1 MKLKQLHLLSI
12 SVILILTANV
22 CMAQQHEDIMQA
34 YKRARQFLP
43 SHTNSLVHDEISDAT
58 WQSGGRLLY
67 RDNTTAGS
75 KFMIADPATRRKRM
89 AFDQDKLA
97 DALSD
102 VTGNKIDPDHLNVR
116 DICLSTDG
124 KRLQVNFSGTTY
136 GCDLGT
142 YKCEYIA
149 SHNEV
154 LSPDGTKAVFIK
166 DNNLWMRDVKTGQP
180 TQLTFDGKKNYGYGT
195 NNGGWIKSDR
205 PVVRWSPDSKHIA
218 TFRQDSR
225 NVKNMY
231 LVSTNVGHP
240 RLEKWKYALPG
251 DSAIFRV
258 ERVIINLTN
267 SHKPN
272 VVHLK
277 MKADAQRSTIS
288 DHIAG
293 DNSEF
298 LDIEWFPNNDKL
310 AFVSVSRN
318 LQKAT
323 LRIADSQTGDIRT
336 VLDEKVNTFYESG
349 VNKVN
354 WHVLPRRQEVLWYSQ
369 RSNWG
374 HLYMYDLKTS
384 RLKYQITKGDW
395 NVLQVRYIDRK
406 DKKIYFTGSCR
417 EDGNPY
423 YHYLYSIDFSGKD
436 LKLLTP
442 ETANHKVTLSND
454 GKYFVDTYSTT
465 DTPPVSV
472 IRDMNGKRMLT
483 LEKGDISDLK
493 AMGWKPPEVFTV
505 KARDGKT
512 TLYGKLYKP
521 TNFDPNKTYP
531 VIDYIYPGPQ
541 TGSVRTWSF
550 HPSEHQ
556 ALAELGFI
564 VVEVNA
570 LGTPG
575 RSKSFQDYWYGNMH
589 DNGLPDQ
596 VGMIKQLAQRYSWMD
611 LNRVGIW
618 GHSGGGFAST
628 DAMFTYPDFFKVAVS
643 ESGNHDNR
651 NYEADWGEKYQGL
664 LRTEGDST
672 NYDSQANQ
680 RYAQNLK
687 GHLLLAY
694 GSMDNNVPPS
704 NTLLVVKALIKA
716 HKDFD
721 MFVIPN
727 ARHHYGYANDYF
739 RNRRWA
745 YFVKYLKDE
754 NAPSDFEFNNEQ

>member
-1 MKLKQLHLLSI
+1 MKLRPSKILSI
-12 SVILILTANV
+12 SVILILASNV
-22 CMAQQHEDIMQA
+22 CMAQQHEDIKQA

-43 SHTNSLVHDEISDAT
+43 SHTNSMVTNEISDAT
-58 WQSGGRLLY
+58 WQTGGRLLY
-67 RDNTTAGS
+67 LDNTADWS
-75 KFMIADPATRRKRM
+75 KFMIASPSTGEKRV
-89 AFDQDKLA
+89 AFEQDKLA
-97 DALSD
+97 NALLE
-102 VTGNKIDPDHLNVR
+102 VTGKIIDSEHLNIR
-116 DICLSTDG
+116 DIRLSPDG
-124 KRLQVNFSGTTY
+124 KHVQINFSGATY
-136 GCDLGT
+136 GCDLEN

-149 SHNEV
+149 TGDEV
-154 LSPDGTKAVFIK
+154 ISPDGTKAVYIK
-166 DNNLWMRDVKTGQP
+166 DNNLWMHNVKTGQP
-180 TQLTFDGKKNYGYGT
+180 TQLTFDGEKNYGYGT
-195 NNGGWIKSDR
+195 NNGGWIKSDK

-225 NVKNMY
+225 NVKDMY

-258 ERVIINLTN
+258 ERVIINLNNT
-267 SHKPN
+267 HHPK

-293 DNSEF
+293 NDGEF
-298 LDIEWFPNNDKL
+298 LDTEWFPNSEKL

-354 WHVLPRRQEVLWYSQ
+354 WHVLPQRQEVIWYSQ

-374 HLYMYDLKTS
+374 HLYMYDLKTGQ
-384 RLKYQITKGDW
+384 LKYQITKGDW

-406 DKKIYFTGSCR
+406 DNKIYFTGSCR

-423 YHYLYSIDFSGKD
+423 YHYLYSVDFSGKD

-442 ETANHKVTLSND
+442 ETANHEVTLSND
-454 GKYFVDTYSTT
+454 SKYFVDTYSTT

-472 IRDMNGKRMLT
+472 IRNMEGKRIMT
-483 LEKGDISDLK
+483 LEKADISNLK
-493 AMGWKPPEVFTV
+493 DMGWKPPEVFTV

-512 TLYGKLYKP
+512 TLLGKLYKP
-521 TNFDPNKTYP
+521 ANFDPAKTYP
-531 VIDYIYPGPQ
+531 VIDYVYPGPQ
-541 TGSVRTWSF
+541 TGSVRSWSF
-550 HPSEHQ
+550 HTSEHQ
-556 ALAELGFI
+556 ALAELGFV

-596 VGMIKQLAQRYSWMD
+596 VAMIKQLSKRYSWMD
-611 LNRVGIW
+611 INRVGIW

-651 NYEADWGEKYQGL
+651 NYEANWGEKYQGL
-664 LRTEGDST
+664 LKTEGDST

-680 RYAQNLK
+680 LYAKNLK
-687 GHLLLAY
+687 GHLLLAC

-704 NTLLVVKALIKA
+704 NTLLVVDALIKA

-727 ARHHYGYANDYF
+727 ARHGYGYAKDYF

-745 YFVKYLKDE
+745 YFVKYLKGE
-754 NAPSDFEFNNEQ
+754 NAPSDFEFGSE